1 MIMHEKTILYVENVT
16 VSFDGFIALRDL
28 NFYMNYGELRVV
40 IGPNG
45 ETSVINGAQSFAA
58 VEAAIQQFLE

>member
-45 ETSVINGAQSFAA
+45 SRENNI
-58 VEAAIQQFLE
+58 IRCDLR